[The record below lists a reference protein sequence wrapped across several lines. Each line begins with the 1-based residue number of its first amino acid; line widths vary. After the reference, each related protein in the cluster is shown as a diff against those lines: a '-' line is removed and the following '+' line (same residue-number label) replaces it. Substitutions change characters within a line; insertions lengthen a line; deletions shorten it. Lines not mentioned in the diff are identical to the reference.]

1 MEDNLNLMQS
11 LEEIVQEKEQLKIV
25 VSNYKDVIKETEE
38 ELMLARKLDEMIKV
52 KAQEVGLPANA
63 IEISKAILKN
73 EIQFNSME
81 TKLIDD
87 FRLVSLFFKDFSEVM
102 MFFVKKIGR

>member
-1 MEDNLNLMQS
+1 MEDNLHLMRS
-11 LEEIVQEKEQLKIV
+11 LEEISQEKEQLKIAL
-25 VSNYKDVIKETEE
+25 SNYKDVIKETEE

-81 TKLIDD
+81 NKLIDD
-87 FRLVSLFFKDFSEVM
+87 FRLVLLSLIYFSELM
-102 MFFVKKIGR
+102 LYLFVLIGN